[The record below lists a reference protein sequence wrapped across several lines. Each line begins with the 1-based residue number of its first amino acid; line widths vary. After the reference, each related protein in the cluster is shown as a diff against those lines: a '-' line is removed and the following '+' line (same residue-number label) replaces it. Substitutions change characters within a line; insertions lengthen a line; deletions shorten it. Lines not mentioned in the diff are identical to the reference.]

1 MLKLNN
7 YGVLGIKVRKW
18 TIKADYRTA
27 IPAKRLITVA
37 TMTTLFAIKDPAPLP
52 FPPSEPVLEGVA
64 EPVEAAVEVADK
76 DEAVDARMV
85 ALAVALVA

>member
-1 MLKLNN
+1 
-7 YGVLGIKVRKW
+7 
-18 TIKADYRTA
+18 
-27 IPAKRLITVA
+27 
-37 TMTTLFAIKDPAPLP
+37 MTTLFAIKDPAPLP

-64 EPVEAAVEVADK
+64 EPVEAAVDK